1 MANINIKDIKPAG
14 TDLFADH
21 ESFMHELGTEE
32 MMGIVG
38 GDKVYPLYNT
48 KTKVISY
55 ILAP

>member
-38 GDKVYPLYNT
+38 GKIWPLYNT
-48 KTKVISY
+48 KGQIISY
-55 ILAP
+55 VSDK